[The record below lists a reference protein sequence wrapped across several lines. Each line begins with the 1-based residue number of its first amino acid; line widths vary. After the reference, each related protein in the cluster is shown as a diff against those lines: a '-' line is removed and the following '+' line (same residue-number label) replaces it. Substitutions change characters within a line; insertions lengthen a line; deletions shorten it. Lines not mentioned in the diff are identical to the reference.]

1 MSKLFFTMELATTK
15 QSLIEHT
22 IIIIHLFSEWFRS
35 KAFLQLSKHVG
46 YANVFS
52 KPNPLFP
59 AIFVDEKL
67 TLAIQIAWHWG
78 FRVCFMYLMYGS
90 WRHTIISRGQM
101 IWHVPCWTLLRKL
114 LGWGVKLWCGM
125 MILYI
130 LRKWGITN
138 TLCQKRKHALSV
150 SSS

>member
-35 KAFLQLSKHVG
+35 KAFLQLSEYVG

-67 TLAIQIAWHWG
+67 TLAIQIAWH
-78 FRVCFMYLMYGS
+78 
-90 WRHTIISRGQM
+90 
-101 IWHVPCWTLLRKL
+101 
-114 LGWGVKLWCGM
+114 
-125 MILYI
+125 
-130 LRKWGITN
+130 
-138 TLCQKRKHALSV
+138 
-150 SSS
+150 